1 MLLTFML
8 VKLSGESNDNTFTT
22 FTQSLAF
29 FLKKSKK
36 RKKITISG
44 CAT

>member
-29 FLKKSKK
+29 K
-36 RKKITISG
+36 KKIKKEKTISG